1 MANQSTSRRAFLRTL
16 TTAVGGTATLAAA
29 TMVQAAPIEPVKA
42 ADKTPQPTSAKGY
55 QRTEHVN
62 TYYQLADF

>member
-1 MANQSTSRRAFLRTL
+1 MSTKRLNSRRDFLRTL

-29 TMVQAAPIEPVKA
+29 STMVQAAPVEAPKQA
-42 ADKTPQPTSAKGY
+42 EAKPESKGY
-55 QRTEHVN
+55 QRTQHVD